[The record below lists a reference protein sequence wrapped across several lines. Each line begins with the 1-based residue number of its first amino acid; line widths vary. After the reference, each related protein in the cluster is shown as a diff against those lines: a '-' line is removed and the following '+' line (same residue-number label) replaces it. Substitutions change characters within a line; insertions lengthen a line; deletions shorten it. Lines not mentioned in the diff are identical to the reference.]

1 MPEQYDPAAIRPGVD
16 ATNPRDNLRRPES
29 PASTGDNILRK
40 LAACGQSCWL
50 DDLSRQMMREGELS
64 RLVALGV
71 CGVTA
76 NPAIL
81 AKAIASGAD
90 SDTDIKQAAAASRTA
105 PEIYEALVTT
115 DIRGACDILRP
126 VYERRGADGYLSLE
140 VSPLLADDTDGSIAE
155 ARRLWAAVDR
165 PNLFIKIPGTK
176 AGVPA
181 IEELLFEGI
190 NINITLLFSV
200 ERSLP
205 ASTSH
210 SVELSLQVKLPA
222 ISPWE

>member
-1 MPEQYDPAAIRPGVD
+1 M
-16 ATNPRDNLRRPES
+16 
-29 PASTGDNILRK
+29 
-40 LAACGQSCWL
+40 
-50 DDLSRQMMREGELS
+50 
-64 RLVALGV
+64 

-76 NPAIL
+76 NSAIL

-90 SDTDIKQAAAASRTA
+90 ADTDIKQTAAASRTA

-115 DIRGACDILRP
+115 DIREACDILRP
-126 VYERRGADGYLSLE
+126 VYDERRGADGYLSLE

-200 ERSLP
+200 ERYGPSP
-205 ASTSH
+205 TR
-210 SVELSLQVKLPA
+210 
-222 ISPWE
+222 ISKR